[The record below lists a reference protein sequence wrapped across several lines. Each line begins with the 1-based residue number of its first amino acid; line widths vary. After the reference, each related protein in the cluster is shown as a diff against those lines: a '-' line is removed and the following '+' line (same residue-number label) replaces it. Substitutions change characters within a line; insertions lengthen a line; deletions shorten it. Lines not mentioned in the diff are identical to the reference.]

1 MTSSSITNLKRRE
14 RILWRTGVLVIAVV
28 VVAVVVVVAAT
39 AAIIAAVKNTL
50 HDEDE

>member
-1 MTSSSITNLKRRE
+1 MAA
-14 RILWRTGVLVIAVV
+14 GVLVIA
-28 VVAVVVVVAAT
+28 VVVAAT

>member
-1 MTSSSITNLKRRE
+1 MAA
-14 RILWRTGVLVIAVV
+14 GVLVIA
-28 VVAVVVVVAAT
+28 VVAAT

>member
-1 MTSSSITNLKRRE
+1 MAV
-14 RILWRTGVLVIAVV
+14 GVLVIAVV

-50 HDEDE
+50 HDEDEQYTLLQYGRGLSD